1 MINISPK
8 WETTYPGA
16 ALGILSMRNA
26 YSVQQSPALESKK
39 TALEEKIRLQYRNV
53 ERQEILE
60 STVMAAYVA
69 YYKRFRKTY
78 HLLLQLESVAK
89 KNKSIPQ
96 TIPLVQ
102 AVFMAEMNSFLL
114 TAGHDLDKVLK
125 PIKLDIADGTES
137 YPSLRGEKVIC
148 KSGDMI
154 MSDSQG
160 VICSIIRGQDQR
172 SMITKVTDSV
182 LYVVYA
188 PPGIPTISIEDH
200 LLELA
205 ENVTLV
211 SPQAEIEFQHIYHA
225 GPPPIK

>member
-1 MINISPK
+1 MIDISPT

-16 ALGILSMRNA
+16 SLGILAIRKARSAQKSAVLDAKRTAQEESIRDQYKAMDR
-26 YSVQQSPALESKK
+26 QQVL
-39 TALEEKIRLQYRNV
+39 T
-53 ERQEILE
+53 
-60 STVMAAYVA
+60 STVMAAYAA
-69 YYKRFRKTY
+69 YYKHFKKTY

-114 TAGHDLDKVLK
+114 TAGHDLDKVLR
-125 PIKLDIADGTES
+125 PIELDIADGSES
-137 YPSLRGEKVIC
+137 YSSLQGEIVTC
-148 KSGDMI
+148 KSGDMF
-154 MSDSQG
+154 MADSKG

-172 SMITKVTDSV
+172 TMITRDTNHV
-182 LYVVYA
+182 LYVVYV

-200 LLELA
+200 LVDLA

-211 SPQAEIEFQHIYHA
+211 SPQAEIDFQHIYIA
-225 GPPPIK
+225 EAP